1 MILAKKWV
9 CVAPYYLMCLFLPF
23 SDIFNPC
30 SLARVSPVCPEFFG
44 AERKGGQHFFVCVFV
59 FCLFFSGPWPPDSLG
74 ICSAII
80 WERERERERAHLIFA
95 CHALSFRR
103 KKKQKKKNDDL
114 CSPGWARQSPLLP
127 SLTGHNSESSREM
140 KTTSG
145 FYSEAKRLAA
155 ATAKKHKTK
164 EGQKNGKC
172 WIQDFFFFLF
182 GA

>member
-80 WERERERERAHLIFA
+80 CERERERGLILSL
-95 CHALSFRR
+95 HAMLCLSGEKKN
-103 KKKQKKKNDDL
+103 KKK
-114 CSPGWARQSPLLP
+114 
-127 SLTGHNSESSREM
+127 
-140 KTTSG
+140 KTTT
-145 FYSEAKRLAA
+145 FVRQA
-155 ATAKKHKTK
+155 
-164 EGQKNGKC
+164 GQDNHPSCPPWQGTTPRVAEKWKPP
-172 WIQDFFFFLF
+172 QVFTPRPSV
-182 GA
+182 

>member
-23 SDIFNPC
+23 TDIFNLS

-44 AERKGGQHFFVCVFV
+44 AERKGGRRFF
-59 FCLFFSGPWPPDSLG
+59 LFFFRFPGPWPLDSLG

-80 WERERERERAHLIFA
+80 WARGLI
-95 CHALSFRR
+95 LSLQAMLCLSE
-103 KKKQKKKNDDL
+103 KKPDDL

-164 EGQKNGKC
+164 EGQKNVKC
-172 WIQDFFFFLF
+172 WIQDFLLF